1 MDLKRNVNCRR
12 IEVDALEKRQI
23 ALIHDDLNSCGGAER
38 LAISTIEALNSNNYE
53 VSLITC
59 TRTNWNRIQSFF
71 GKHIRVERE
80 YCLPLNFQITETY
93 GSIPLILYK
102 LKTRQGR
109 TLMFNTKGD
118 TIPAIYDNVTYIH
131 ELYVVDENESFNT
144 LPWRLYFAPRKLTY
158 KALCKPRIILTN
170 SFFSKRRISAIL
182 GKEAEVV
189 YPPIDLKNYKE
200 LLNYESSRRNIVSV
214 CSRFS
219 LEKRL
224 DLVPKI
230 AALIEGKF
238 FVMGST
244 ERTSRPIIS
253 HIRKEIRRM
262 GLEEKIVLCP
272 NISHKEKLR
281 ILSRSKV
288 FLHLKPYE
296 HFGMAIVEAMAAG
309 CIPVVPDSG
318 GPKEFVPRR
327 WRYKDTEEAAD
338 KIRQAFDLW
347 SRAEAEKIS
356 KITDRFDE
364 VHYQRRVL
372 DIIDEIA

>member
-1 MDLKRNVNCRR
+1 MPNDSGAHALK
-12 IEVDALEKRQI
+12 ERQLVI
-23 ALIHDDLNSCGGAER
+23 VHDNLNLCGGAER
-38 LAISTIEALNSNNYE
+38 LAISSIEAVKTKNYKIFL
-53 VSLITC
+53 V
-59 TRTNWNRIQSFF
+59 TRIRTDWSRIQRIFC
-71 GKHIRVERE
+71 KQVRVERE
-80 YCLPLNFQITETY
+80 YCLPLGLNISNTY
-93 GSIPLILYK
+93 ESLALVLLK
-102 LKTRQGR
+102 LKVHQGD
-109 TLMFNTKGD
+109 TLIFNTKGD
-118 TIPAIYDNVTYIH
+118 VIPAIWDDVTYMH
-131 ELYVVDENESFNT
+131 APASTVAYNT
-144 LPWRLYFAPRKLTY
+144 LPWRFYFATSRLVN
-158 KALCKPRIILTN
+158 KAFFKPRILLTN
-170 SFFSKRRISAIL
+170 SLFSKQKIAQIFGRD
-182 GKEAEVV
+182 AEVV
-189 YPPIDLKNYKE
+189 YPPIDLNTYKK
-200 LLNYESSRRNIVSV
+200 LLNCEESRRNVV
-214 CSRFS
+214 AVVSRFS
-219 LEKRL
+219 IERQL
-224 DLVPKI
+224 DRIPEI
-230 AALIEGKF
+230 ATSVEGRF
-238 FVMGST
+238 FVMGPTTRAST
-244 ERTSRPIIS
+244 KLIYGL
-253 HIRKEIRRM
+253 KKQIRRM

-288 FLHLKPYE
+288 FLNPARGE